1 MKSRVNK
8 SKFNLFDDNVS
19 IYEFWSFDNIR
30 KYLCNTLCFDNDES
44 DDIDNDDDEEGI
56 VMSYIFIRNT
66 SCF

>member
-19 IYEFWSFDNIR
+19 IYEFWSLDNIR

-44 DDIDNDDDEEGI
+44 DDIDNDDDEEGDSDVI
-56 VMSYIFIRNT
+56 YFHQEH
-66 SCF
+66 

>member
-44 DDIDNDDDEEGI
+44 DDIDNVDDEEGDSDVI
-56 VMSYIFIRNT
+56 YFHQEH
-66 SCF
+66 

>member
-19 IYEFWSFDNIR
+19 IYEFWSFDNTCIR

-44 DDIDNDDDEEGI
+44 DDIDNDDDEEGDSDVI
-56 VMSYIFIRNT
+56 YFHQEH
-66 SCF
+66 